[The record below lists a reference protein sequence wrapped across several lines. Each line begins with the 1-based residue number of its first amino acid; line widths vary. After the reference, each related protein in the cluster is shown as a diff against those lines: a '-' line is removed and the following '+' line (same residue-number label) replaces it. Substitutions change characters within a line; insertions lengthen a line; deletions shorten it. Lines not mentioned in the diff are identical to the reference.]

1 MSALDRKSKPHEKD
15 SVEASVARAI
25 PKRRRGH
32 RKLRVER
39 FPTSTEWRVE
49 LTYFLVPDFA
59 HLDRKV
65 IFPAAASVLG
75 GKGYSHG
82 SGAGFG
88 DRDHD
93 WFVPDRTTAERLAR
107 TLKIA
112 ATGLLEARLGIPT
125 DLRIPSPR
133 ITVTAPPKV
142 VLDIPWPKGAKPAVP
157 NLRARLRTRLKTVR
171 ETAKKTK
178 KDT

>member
-1 MSALDRKSKPHEKD
+1 MANAQESRPRKATIAP
-15 SVEASVARAI
+15 A
-25 PKRRRGH
+25 KRGRRG
-32 RKLRVER
+32 RRLLAKRS
-39 FPTSTEWRVE
+39 PTSTEWRVE
-49 LTYFLVPDFA
+49 LSYLLVPNFYD
-59 HLDRKV
+59 LDRKV

-93 WFVPDRTTAERLAR
+93 WLVPDRTTAERLAR

-112 ATGLLEARLGIPT
+112 ATGLLEACLGIPT

-142 VLDIPWPKGAKPAVP
+142 VLDVPWPKGAKPAVP
-157 NLRARLRTRLKTVR
+157 NLRARLRTRPKTAR
-171 ETAKKTK
+171 KTAKKTK